1 MEPDWLRAVISSA
14 DFRVQ
19 LEILKVPYRELFFVA
34 PTRWDLGALAESIKT
49 RKINDFGADSAP
61 NPGFW
66 LDFCATEIND
76 FS

>member
-34 PTRWDLGALAESIKT
+34 PTRWDLGALAELIKS
-49 RKINDFGADSAP
+49 RKINGFGADSAP

-66 LDFCATEIND
+66 LDFCATEIID